1 MLPLKACALL
11 GQRAASFGELF
22 EADRLGLVGI
32 DQPLIGTSEPVEP
45 CPDLLLGC
53 ERVLRLRT
61 GASDEVLELRQQPL
75 RVGEQPADMRPDGCL
90 QVVAVDLRA
99 RAGDLAC
106 GHHAILA
113 GAAIGAPD
121 EAVAVRRATPC
132 MARPQAPQVSR
143 QRSRWLCFWL
153 FLNDSRA
160 LSASC
165 VCARSQSSWLMMGG
179 TGIAIHCSR
188 GRSRRQPLPV

>member
-1 MLPLKACALL
+1 MLPLKACSML

-113 GAAIGAPD
+113 GAALGAPD
-121 EAVAVRRATPC
+121 EAAGRAAGDPD
-132 MARPQAPQVSR
+132 PGQASGPEGEQATELEGV
-143 QRSRWLCFWL
+143 LL
-153 FLNDSRA
+153 
-160 LSASC
+160 
-165 VCARSQSSWLMMGG
+165 VV
-179 TGIAIHCSR
+179 T
-188 GRSRRQPLPV
+188 